1 MKRIDSHHHFWD
13 PNRRDYYWMDGDIV
27 APIRKP
33 FSPDDMRPLIDE
45 AGISLTVIVQ
55 TVPSLEETRE
65 FLQTAAETD
74 FVAGVVGW
82 VDLTDPDIEEVL
94 NDLKSGPGGEYLVG
108 IRHQIHDEDDPDWAA
123 RPDVIAGVAAVGRA
137 GLVYDLLS
145 RERELPA
152 CLKLVA
158 ANPPVTFVMDHI
170 SKPRIAEG
178 AMHPWQDLMAEL
190 AGHENVW
197 CKISG
202 MVTEAD
208 WQNWT
213 VDDLEPYVVK
223 VVDLFGTNRLLFGSD
238 WPVCNLASDYL
249 SVVCTTEALV
259 KKIAPDSFDRIF
271 CENAARLYGL
281 KV

>member
-13 PNRRDYYWMDGDIV
+13 PTRRDYYWMGADV
-27 APIRKP
+27 LTPIRIP
-33 FSPDDMRPLIDE
+33 ISPKDMRPLIDK
-45 AGISLTVIVQ
+45 AGISHTVVVQ
-55 TVPSLEETRE
+55 TIPSLEETQE
-65 FLQTAAETD
+65 FLQTAADTD

-82 VDLTDPDIEEVL
+82 VDLIDPDIEEVL
-94 NDLKSGPGGEYLVG
+94 DDLKSGPGGEYLVG
-108 IRHQIHDEDDPDWAA
+108 IRHQVHDEEDPDWVA

-158 ANPPVTFVMDHI
+158 ANPQMTFVMDHI

-178 AMHPWQDLMAEL
+178 AMQPWQDLMAEL
-190 AGHENVW
+190 AGYDNVW

-208 WQNWT
+208 WENWT
-213 VDDLEPYVVK
+213 VDDLKPYVIK
-223 VVDLFGTNRLLFGSD
+223 VVELFGKNRVLFGSD
-238 WPVCNLASDYL
+238 WPVCNLAGNYC
-249 SVVCTTEALV
+249 SVVSAAEKLV
-259 KKIAPDSFDRIF
+259 DQIAPDAVDQVFG
-271 CENAARLYGL
+271 ENAARLYGL